1 MLRSNEVWRSTG
13 LQCDAAPGTLSRM
26 NTILWVRFL
35 VLGAV
40 VGLSGCH
47 AWFLADADREVYR
60 LIEQRQLAALG
71 ETHDA
76 RLGAESGV
84 ASRGRNQ
91 YDFVP
96 HPVDPAVPPAF
107 QARPDVAVESDQ
119 FEATADEP
127 APTDADPL
135 LFTLA
140 DALAYA
146 LKHSRE
152 YQTAKEDLYLSAL
165 DLTLER
171 HLWTPLLVSNVSG
184 EFTDYGQVRD
194 FDRAMTAVA
203 DFSVTQALPYGG
215 QVTAQVIHSLM
226 RDLGVHV
233 TSAET
238 GVAILSADLP
248 LLRGAGR
255 VAYESRYQAERN
267 LIYATRNFERF
278 RRTFLVDIASD
289 YFALLVNKS
298 QIENAEES
306 VKGFKSDLDRAQ
318 ALVEKEKLIRVEA
331 DRARVEYLIA
341 TNDVITTRESFETA
355 LDFFKIRLGMQTDAP
370 LDVVAE
376 GVDLVDPKVSEAVAT
391 ETALR
396 YRLDLLNDL
405 DAVDDARRAVAI
417 AKNNLLPQFDLSG
430 SVTLDTDNTRLNS
443 ASFNTERATWRGVA
457 ELGIPL
463 DRKRERND
471 YRSAWI
477 GLRRAERLHDEAR
490 DRVRVQVRSALRR
503 LKQAHFSMEVQR
515 ENININAVRREHA
528 EILFEVGKLS
538 SNRDKIEAE
547 NAYRRA
553 RDRFAAAESD
563 YRIAILEFLL
573 DTGTLRVGGDGRWI
587 RSDDPAPQPEA
598 D

>member
-1 MLRSNEVWRSTG
+1 MNK
-13 LQCDAAPGTLSRM
+13 LS
-26 NTILWVRFL
+26 LVRFL
-35 VLGAV
+35 GLAAV
-40 VGLSGCH
+40 IGLSGCH

-60 LIEQRQLAALG
+60 LIEQRQQATLG
-71 ETHDA
+71 ETHA
-76 RLGAESGV
+76 VRLGAENGA
-84 ASRGRNQ
+84 ASRGGDK

-96 HPVDPAVPPAF
+96 HPVDPGVPSAF
-107 QARPDVAVESDQ
+107 QARPEAASEANPS
-119 FEATADEP
+119 EATADEP

-135 LFTLA
+135 MFTLA

-152 YQTAKEDLYLSAL
+152 YQTAKEDLYLAAL

-171 HLWTPLLVSNVSG
+171 HLWTPLLVSTVSA
-184 EFTDYGQVRD
+184 EFADFGQVRD

-215 QVTAQVIHSLM
+215 QVTAQVVHSLM

-278 RRTFLVDIASD
+278 RRTFLVDIAGD
-289 YFALLVNKS
+289 YFELLVNKS
-298 QIENAEES
+298 AIENAEES
-306 VKGFKSDLDRAQ
+306 VKGFLSDLERAQ

-341 TNDVITTRESFETA
+341 TNDVITTREFFETA
-355 LDFFKIRLGMQTDAP
+355 LDFFKIRLGMPTDTP
-370 LDVVAE
+370 LDIVAE
-376 GVDLVDPKVSEAVAT
+376 EVGLVDPKVGEAVAT

-405 DAVDDARRAVAI
+405 DAVDDARRAVVI
-417 AKNNLLPQFDLSG
+417 ARNNLLPQFDLSG
-430 SVTLDTDNTRLNS
+430 SVTLDTDSTRLNS
-443 ASFNTERATWRGVA
+443 ASFNTERATWRGMA
-457 ELGIPL
+457 ELEIPL
-463 DRKRERND
+463 DRKQERND

-477 GLRRAERLHDEAR
+477 GLRRAERLYDEAK

-528 EILFEVGKLS
+528 KILFEVGKLS

-553 RDRFAAAESD
+553 SDRFATAESD

-573 DTGTLRVGGDGRWI
+573 DTGTLRVGDDGRWV
-587 RSDDPAPQPEA
+587 RPDDPTPEPA
-598 D
+598 TD

>member
-1 MLRSNEVWRSTG
+1 MN
-13 LQCDAAPGTLSRM
+13 TLS
-26 NTILWVRFL
+26 LARFL
-35 VLGAV
+35 GLAAV
-40 VGLSGCH
+40 MGLSGCH

-60 LIEQRQLAALG
+60 LIEQRQQAALG
-71 ETHDA
+71 EA
-76 RLGAESGV
+76 RDVHLGVESGV
-84 ASRGRNQ
+84 LSRSDDK

-96 HPVDPAVPPAF
+96 HPVDPGVPPAF
-107 QARPDVAVESDQ
+107 RARPEGASQ
-119 FEATADEP
+119 SNQPEAAGDEP
-127 APTDADPL
+127 APTDADPVV
-135 LFTLA
+135 FTLA
-140 DALAYA
+140 DTLAYA

-152 YQTAKEDLYLSAL
+152 YQTAKEDLYLAAL

-171 HLWTPLLVSNVSG
+171 YLWTPVFVSTVSG
-184 EFTDYGQVRD
+184 EFADFGQVRD

-203 DFSVTQALPYGG
+203 DLSVTQALPYGG

-226 RDLGVHV
+226 RDLGAHV
-233 TSAET
+233 TSGET

-255 VAYESRYQAERN
+255 VAYESRYQGERN

-278 RRTFLVDIASD
+278 RRTFLVDIASN
-289 YFALLVNKS
+289 YFDLLVNKS

-306 VKGFKSDLDRAQ
+306 VKGFLSDLERAQ

-341 TNDVITTRESFETA
+341 TNDVITTRETFETA
-355 LDFFKIRLGMQTDAP
+355 LDFFKIRLGMATDTP
-370 LDVVAE
+370 LDIVAE
-376 GVDLVDPKVSEAVAT
+376 EVDLVDPKVGEALAT

-405 DAVDDARRAVAI
+405 DAVDDARRAVVI

-430 SVTLDTDNTRLNS
+430 SVTLDTDSTRLNS
-443 ASFNTERATWRGVA
+443 ASFNTERATWRGMA
-457 ELGIPL
+457 ELEIPL
-463 DRKRERND
+463 DRKQERND

-477 GLRRAERLHDEAR
+477 GLRRAERLYDEAK

-503 LKQAHFSMEVQR
+503 LKQAHFSKEVQL
-515 ENININAVRREHA
+515 ENIKINAVRREHA
-528 EILFEVGKLS
+528 KILFEVGKLS

-547 NAYRRA
+547 NAFRQA
-553 RDRFAAAESD
+553 SDRYAAAVSD

-573 DTGTLRVGGDGRWI
+573 DTGTLRVGDDGQWVRP
-587 RSDDPAPQPEA
+587 DDPASEPEV